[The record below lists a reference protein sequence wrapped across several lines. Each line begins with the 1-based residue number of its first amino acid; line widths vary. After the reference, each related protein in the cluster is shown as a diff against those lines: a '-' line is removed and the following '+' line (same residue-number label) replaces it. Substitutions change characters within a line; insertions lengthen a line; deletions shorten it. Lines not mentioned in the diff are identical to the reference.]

1 MRALQIT
8 ELTGPDTALKI
19 VDLPEPGTDHVMTP
33 GSGVLVDVHAAG
45 SARPTIAGAK
55 L

>member
-19 VDLPEPGTDHVMTP
+19 VDKKMVLPGGTKEALKALPDFKYNT
-33 GSGVLVDVHAAG
+33 
-45 SARPTIAGAK
+45 
-55 L
+55 